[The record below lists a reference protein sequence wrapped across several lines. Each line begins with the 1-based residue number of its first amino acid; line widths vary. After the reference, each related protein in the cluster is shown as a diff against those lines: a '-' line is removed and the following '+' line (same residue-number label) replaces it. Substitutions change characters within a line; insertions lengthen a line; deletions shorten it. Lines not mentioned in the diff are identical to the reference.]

1 MNVPLA
7 GVYLAQVYQCMG
19 NHETAVKEMK
29 S

>member
-7 GVYLAQVYQCMG
+7 GVYLAQVYQWMG